1 MTEPRKQGSWKSSG
15 FPRNVRAISPH
26 PVSVTGSGKYLRCD
40 SRGVREQPDIHRYDR
55 REATCR
61 YSTSNDR
68 RETTLER
75 SIMLLDQ
82 MICLSFC
89 AVILLLGAAVLVKT
103 LHDRKIAKAWY
114 DLYGHD
120 ENEDKIIRGEKEPQ
134 EEADSADVD

>member
-1 MTEPRKQGSWKSSG
+1 
-15 FPRNVRAISPH
+15 
-26 PVSVTGSGKYLRCD
+26 
-40 SRGVREQPDIHRYDR
+40 
-55 REATCR
+55 
-61 YSTSNDR
+61 
-68 RETTLER
+68 
-75 SIMLLDQ
+75 MLLDQ

-134 EEADSADVD
+134 EEDSADKVD